1 MAMKQYLYRV
11 TFINDDG
18 QTITHAVE
26 ARNTFEAVQLAGAFG
41 KVIISV
47 INCDL

>member
-1 MAMKQYLYRV
+1 MKQYLFQV
-11 TFINDDG
+11 TFVRYDG
-18 QTITHAVE
+18 QTVTRAVE
-26 ARNTFEAVQLAGAFG
+26 ARNTFEAIQLAGAFG